1 MSPENFCYWLQGW
14 LEIQDPKQIT
24 ESQVKEIQNH
34 LDLVFTKVTPTVA
47 KIPSVGFILPE
58 PDCAPFKIVSEQSI
72 SLIDEKQYCTC
83 LSKLE
88 ETYFGTR
95 KCSCVPAGH
104 SSFDA
109 MKEAGGVLT
118 GQIFEY
124 TC

>member
-47 KIPSVGFILPE
+47 KVPSVGFIRFPE
-58 PDCAPFKIVSEQSI
+58 QDCAPLKIVDEQ
-72 SLIDEKQYCTC
+72 QYCTC
-83 LSKLE
+83 LSKPE
-88 ETYFGTR
+88 ESYFGSR
-95 KCSCVPAGH
+95 KCSCVPAGR
-104 SSFDA
+104 SSFEA

-118 GQIFEY
+118 GIPTFY
-124 TC
+124 LSC